1 MARGNRWNIRRW
13 SVVLLLLAVSGC
25 TAPQVKQ
32 PPPPPPPPPE
42 TKTPPL
48 QPVGW
53 DDVDGWEGDDP
64 RRALQAF
71 LGSCRVLSRRSEW
84 SNACT
89 DAGLVDP
96 DDSGSIRLFFEDHF
110 IPYRVY
116 NPDGT
121 ATGTV
126 TGYYVPELAGSR
138 EKKGEYA
145 YPLYAVPDN
154 LLVVDLG
161 DVYPSLKDY
170 RLRGRLEGN
179 RVVPYFS
186 RAEIDSGKAD
196 IDAEVLFWV
205 KNPVDLFFLQ
215 IQGSG
220 RIRLEDGTVITVNY
234 GNQNGHPYRSI
245 GRELIARGEMSIDN
259 MSLQAIK
266 KWARENPAKVRDIF
280 DHNPSYVFFRE
291 LPESQYSPPGSL
303 GVPLT
308 AGRSLAVDRRVVPL
322 GAPVFLSTTWPN
334 SDQPLRRLM
343 VAQDTGGAIKGAV
356 RSDFFWGFGDDAGA
370 LAGKMKQDGAMWV
383 LLPPGV
389 HRMDEAVAT
398 R

>member
-1 MARGNRWNIRRW
+1 MPIKHCIG
-13 SVVLLLLAVSGC
+13 LLLFVVISGC
-25 TAPQVKQ
+25 AGPRIA
-32 PPPPPPPPPE
+32 PPPPE

-48 QPVGW
+48 QPADWSEVEGW
-53 DDVDGWEGDDP
+53 RGDDP
-64 RRALQAF
+64 RQALQAF
-71 LGSCRVLSRRSEW
+71 RESCRVLSRRPEW
-84 SNACT
+84 TPACT
-89 DAGLVDP
+89 DAELVDP
-96 DDSGSIRLFFEDHF
+96 SDKEAIRLFFEDHF
-110 IPYRVY
+110 IPYRVH

-138 EKKGEYA
+138 EAREEYEW
-145 YPLYAVPDN
+145 PLFAVPDD
-154 LLVVDLG
+154 LLVIDLG
-161 DVYPSLKDY
+161 EVYPELEDY
-170 RLRGRLEGN
+170 RLRGRVEGN

-186 RAEIDSGKAD
+186 RAEIDSGQAEMD
-196 IDAEVLFWV
+196 SEVLFWV
-205 KNPVDLFFLQ
+205 KNPVDLFFLH

-220 RIRLEDGTVITVNY
+220 RIRLEDDSVFTVNY

-245 GRELIARGEMSIDN
+245 GKELIARGEMTIDN

-266 KWARENPAKVRDIF
+266 AWARENPDKVRDIL
-280 DHNPSYVFFRE
+280 DHNPSYIFFRE
-291 LPESQYSPPGSL
+291 LPEGTPSPPGAL

-308 AGRSLAVDRRVVPL
+308 AGRSLAVDRRTVPL

-334 SDQPLRRLM
+334 SEKPLQRLM

-370 LAGKMKQDGAMWV
+370 MAGKMKQEGAMWV

-389 HRMDEAVAT
+389 YQMDEAVAT

>member
-1 MARGNRWNIRRW
+1 MKVAFGSILRLIGC
-13 SVVLLLLAVSGC
+13 LLLLVALSACSV
-25 TAPQVKQ
+25 TLTPA
-32 PPPPPPPPPE
+32 PE
-42 TKTPPL
+42 TAETGEESPTL

-53 DDVDGWEGDDP
+53 GEVDGWRGDDP
-64 RRALQAF
+64 REALQTF
-71 LGSCRVLSRRSEW
+71 VRSCRVLARKTAW
-84 SNACT
+84 SAACA
-89 DAGLVDP
+89 DAELVDP
-96 DDSGSIRLFFEDHF
+96 DDRASVRLFFEDHF
-110 IPYRVY
+110 IPYRVQ

-138 EKKGEYA
+138 ERSPEYP
-145 YPLYAVPDN
+145 YPLYAVPDD

-161 DVYPSLKDY
+161 DVYPELKDY

-186 RAEIDSGKAD
+186 RAEIDSGRAE
-196 IDAEVLFWV
+196 IDGEVLFWV
-205 KNPVDLFFLQ
+205 RNPIDLFFLH

-220 RIRLEDGTVITVNY
+220 RIRLEDGTVVTVNY

-245 GRELIARGEMSIDN
+245 GRELIARGEMTLEN

-266 KWARENPAKVRDIF
+266 AWARANPSKVRDIL
-280 DHNPSYVFFRE
+280 DHNPSYIFFRE
-291 LPESQYSPPGSL
+291 LPGDPLSPPGSL

-308 AGRSLAVDRRVVPL
+308 AGRSLAVDRRAIPL

-334 SDQPLRRLM
+334 SDRPLKRLM

-356 RSDFFWGFGDDAGA
+356 RGDFFWGFGRDAGA
-370 LAGKMKQDGAMWV
+370 LAGRMKQDGAMWV

-389 HRMDEAVAT
+389 QEKEDAVAS